1 MYYCLLKLRWKNH
14 RFRKPPPRPP
24 THTTTPL
31 PPPPPMAIS
40 GEDRYAAAGGGGDS
54 GGGKLW
60 NLCRMPFWQP
70 GGAPATAS
78 APPPPSSSSSSA
90 GIHHHSAG
98 RYGHEGGGGGAVAG
112 DGAPAG
118 SISSVAKSLLPARRR
133 LRLDP
138 PNKLYFPCECA
149 RGIRGLGSS
158 ASWFNCGMRSWG
170 EWGAAIFAWVC

>member
-1 MYYCLLKLRWKNH
+1 MAATPAGEALE
-14 RFRKPPPRPP
+14 
-24 THTTTPL
+24 PL
-31 PPPPPMAIS
+31 PHALL
-40 GEDRYAAAGGGGDS
+40 AARRRA
-54 GGGKLW
+54 
-60 NLCRMPFWQP
+60 
-70 GGAPATAS
+70 ATAS

-158 ASWFNCGMRSWG
+158 ASWFNCGMRS
-170 EWGAAIFAWVC
+170 